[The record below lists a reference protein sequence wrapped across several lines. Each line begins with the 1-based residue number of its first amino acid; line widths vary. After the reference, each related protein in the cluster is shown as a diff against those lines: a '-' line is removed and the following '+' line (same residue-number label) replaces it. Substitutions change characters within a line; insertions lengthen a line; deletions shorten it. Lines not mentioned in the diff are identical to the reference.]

1 MKAISVFGLERVP
14 ALTAAEATAVD
25 RSAREQHGI
34 PDRVLMENA
43 GRATA
48 QLLHR
53 FFPEGVVVGVVGSGH
68 NGGDALVALR
78 TLQAWGREVAWIAAS
93 ERLPDASL
101 LHGHDLHRIEPAGA
115 ADLLVADVLLD
126 GILGTGAQGAP
137 RGRAA
142 EFIEAMNATGKP
154 IVAVDLPSG
163 VDATTGGVEGAAVR
177 ADVTVTF
184 GAPKRGLLFHPAR
197 EYCGRLI
204 AVDIGFPPIDNFE
217 AELITPEW
225 AWLRLP
231 ERSPNAHKGTSGRLL
246 VFAGSHG
253 MSGAAALSSLAAV
266 RSGAGLVRIVS
277 VEDNRQILQTLV
289 PEATFFADTGEL
301 PIDGVTAVLAGPGL
315 GHDEPTRRRL
325 DHVLEAT
332 GDVPLLLDAD
342 ALNMLS
348 QDRSAFSRI
357 AAQRPV
363 VITPHVREL
372 SRLTGRGEAEMLA
385 DPVASAREYAQ
396 QTGAVVLFKGL
407 PSVVAAPD
415 EPVLI
420 NTSGSS
426 DTAVAGMGDQL
437 AGVIAGFLA
446 AGLEPRDA
454 AGAGLYFSGRA
465 ADLAR
470 RGRSLIPRDVVAVLS
485 EAFRSPGRRQP
496 PFDLPFITFEQPP
509 RW

>member
-14 ALTAAEATAVD
+14 ALTAAEAAAVD
-25 RSAREQHGI
+25 RGAREESGI
-34 PDRVLMENA
+34 PDRVLMESA

-48 QLLHR
+48 QLVQRH
-53 FFPEGVVVGVVGSGH
+53 FPEGVVVGIVGSGH

-93 ERLPDASL
+93 ERLPDPKL
-101 LHGHDLHRIEPAGA
+101 LHGHELHRMEPAGA

-142 EFIEAMNATGKP
+142 EFIEAMNAAGKP

-204 AVDIGFPPIDNFE
+204 AVDIGFPPIENFE
-217 AELITPEW
+217 AELITPVW

-253 MSGAAALSSLAAV
+253 MAGAAALTALAAV

-277 VEDNRQILQTLV
+277 VEDNRQILQSLV
-289 PEATFFADTGEL
+289 PEATFFADAGDL
-301 PIDGVTAVLAGPGL
+301 PVDGITAVLAGPGL
-315 GHDEPTRRRL
+315 GRDEQTRRKL

-332 GDVPLLLDAD
+332 GNVPLLLDAD
-342 ALNMLS
+342 GLNMLS
-348 QDRSAFSRI
+348 ENRAALSTIS
-357 AAQRPV
+357 AQRPV

-372 SRLTGRGEAEMLA
+372 SRLTGRDEQQLLA
-385 DPVASAREYAQ
+385 DPVGSARDYAEE
-396 QTGAVVLFKGL
+396 TGAVVLFKGL
-407 PSVVAAPD
+407 PSVVGAPD

-437 AGVIAGFLA
+437 SGVIAGFLA
-446 AGLEPRDA
+446 AGLDPRDA

-470 RGRSLIPRDVVAVLS
+470 RGRSLTPRDVVTVLS
-485 EAFRSPGRRQP
+485 EAFRSPGGRRP
-496 PFDLPFITFEQPP
+496 SSDLPFVTFEQPP